1 MFSLRSFCI
10 LHIIILNQ
18 SRTHLVRDNEFPGDY
33 TGEVTPDP
41 FPNSEAKLVGPM
53 VVLRGESRYRQE
65 L

>member
-1 MFSLRSFCI
+1 MKSEY
-10 LHIIILNQ
+10 
-18 SRTHLVRDNEFPGDY
+18 VRGLTNLWCNEFPGDY